1 MGHFFCGGGPP
12 LWNSWGAPSGCAL
25 DLFDI
30 FVAGLFTVTFLY
42 TLCALFIRR
51 GRRKD
56 RGGHRAVR
64 SRSGK
69 GAQHPLGDLSSPLL
83 NDTESGAEDDEE
95 AEPFNPQLWSS
106 QRTPAALLKLTAAA
120 DADRVALES
129 PKAALLVAACALVAC
144 VALVE
149 IGWTTAVFVGNETAL
164 LEGKDGALP
173 DADGSE
179 WSAMYGRAG

>member
-1 MGHFFCGGGPP
+1 MGHFWCGGGPA

-25 DLFDI
+25 DSLDI

-42 TLCALFIRR
+42 TLCALFLRR

-56 RGGHRAVR
+56 GGGQAIHR
-64 SRSGK
+64 SGSGK

-83 NDTESGAEDDEE
+83 ANTDANIEEDEE

-129 PKAALLVAACALVAC
+129 PNAALLVAACALVAC

-149 IGWTTAVFVGNETAL
+149 IGWTTAAFVGNETAL
-164 LEGKDGALP
+164 LEGEDGALP